1 MATKVVYVGCLAN
14 FQISRQRSPHMHRD
28 TNLPALPALTAD
40 LLRDN
45 GLLVDNLF
53 ADLWKQVGM
62 DALLK
67 RAGFGKRS
75 GTPVSRLAFSLV
87 LWVWLKAGSIA
98 LFARESLHV
107 FCDAE

>member
-1 MATKVVYVGCLAN
+1 
-14 FQISRQRSPHMHRD
+14 MHRD

-45 GLLVDNLF
+45 GLLVDNLS

-87 LWVWLKAGSIA
+87 LCGSGWRRVPSPC
-98 LFARESLHV
+98 LRGSPCMSFAMQRRMP
-107 FCDAE
+107 CTA